1 MKDNKDHI
9 ISGTT
14 KLFGCIA
21 HPTDHVRAPSI
32 FNPVFAAKGQDAV
45 MVPIDIHPDMIEE
58 GIAGLRAM
66 PNFIGAAVTIPHKMP
81 IASLCD
87 KLSDVAKI
95 TGAVNAIRFQDGKLY
110 GENFDGAGFVAGL
123 YGEGHNLDGKKCLMI
138 GAGGA
143 ARAIAYA
150 LCGEPIAQLDV
161 YNRTTQKADELVE
174 AVLSETPD
182 AKIPNAKINVAQVLN
197 EADYDVVINAT
208 SLGLQSTDSLPC
220 DPQKLSETAL
230 VCDIIMAP
238 EQTPLLV
245 AASARGLVCH
255 FGRHMLD
262 YQKSLISAF
271 IGADDVA

>member
-1 MKDNKDHI
+1 MKDNKDYK

-32 FNPVFAAKGQDAV
+32 FNPSFAAKGQDAV
-45 MVPIDIHPDMIEE
+45 MVPIDIHPERIEE

-87 KLSDVAKI
+87 ELSDVAKI
-95 TGAVNAIRFQDGKLY
+95 TGAVNAIRFRDGKLY

-123 YGEGHNLDGKKCLMI
+123 YGEGHQLEGKRCLII

-150 LCGEPIAQLDV
+150 LCGEPITHLDV
-161 YNRTTQKADELVE
+161 YNRTTQKADDLVE
-174 AVLSETPD
+174 AVLTETPD
-182 AKIPNAKINVAQVLN
+182 AKINVAQALN

-208 SLGLQSTDSLPC
+208 SLGLQATDSLPC
-220 DPQKLSETAL
+220 DPQKLPKTAL
-230 VCDIIMAP
+230 VCDIIMVP